1 MSPRSGRN
9 LAINLGTATGE
20 AEKTETGKHQRPG
33 PRFRNRDD
41 RIPTLAASRTATLIA
56 SLGADR
62 IDSVLPSLS
71 VPQGDPGDPP
81 VVHHHLQIPPRGGA
95 EVELQR
101 PGGDRGRSGDDGVR
115 LVQALPIGELDR

>member
-1 MSPRSGRN
+1 VSPRSGRN
-9 LAINLGTATGE
+9 LAIALGTAAGE

-41 RIPTLAASRTATLIA
+41 RITTLAASRTATLIA

-62 IDSVLPSLS
+62 IDPVLPSLS

-81 VVHHHLQIPPRGGA
+81 SFTTTCRHRPEVGLKSSCSGPGTIGVGA
-95 EVELQR
+95 ETT
-101 PGGDRGRSGDDGVR
+101 GVR
-115 LVQALPIGELDR
+115 LVQALPIGEFDR